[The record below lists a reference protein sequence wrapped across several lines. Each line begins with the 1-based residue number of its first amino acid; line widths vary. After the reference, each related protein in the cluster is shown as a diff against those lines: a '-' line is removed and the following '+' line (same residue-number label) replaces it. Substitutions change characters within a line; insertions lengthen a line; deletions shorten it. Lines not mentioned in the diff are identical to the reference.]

1 MVKLSSPNLNY
12 LILVGAALLYAC
24 VYLFVTP
31 ISTQSTADVLCNVSI
46 YDSIDQV
53 TIIIAQISIVTSM
66 GILTGIYAML
76 CSYPF

>member
-12 LILVGAALLYAC
+12 LILVGAALLYVC

-31 ISTQSTADVLCNVSI
+31 ISNQSTANVLCNVSI
-46 YDSIDQV
+46 YDSINQV
-53 TIIIAQISIVTSM
+53 TIIISIVTSM